1 MSVDRHL
8 GLNLLVEGIG
18 ILGVEGLVGPH
29 DRHEVLGVGQ
39 VGDGVRVARDHLHGS
54 HVGAAHH
61 VLVDGERPAIG
72 VLPHLPQLNARG
84 AGDHQEPLPLAHV
97 PVVALGDTGLG
108 DVDRDLTALRRA

>member
-18 ILGVEGLVGPH
+18 VLGVEGLVGPH

-39 VGDGVRVARDHLHGS
+39 VGDGVRVARDHLDHA
-54 HVGAAHH
+54 HVAPLDD
-61 VLVDGERPAIG
+61 VLVDRVGLALG
-72 VLPHLPQLNARG
+72 VGPHLPQPDRRG

-97 PVVALGDTGLG
+97 PVVALGDPGL
-108 DVDRDLTALRRA
+108 